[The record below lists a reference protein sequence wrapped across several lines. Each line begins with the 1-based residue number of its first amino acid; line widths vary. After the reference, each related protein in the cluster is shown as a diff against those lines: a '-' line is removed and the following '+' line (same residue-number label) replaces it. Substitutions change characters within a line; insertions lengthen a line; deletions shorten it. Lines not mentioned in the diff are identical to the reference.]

1 MIRNSIFILFIA
13 ISSSSF
19 AQFHTTYDW
28 AEEPSIHEIF
38 EGDQS
43 ESSIGILEKYIVEYQ
58 ATAFSAKVY
67 ETKHTITK
75 VLDEKGISRHN
86 TVYIPMYGVKEIIDI
101 KARTITVAGKV
112 TLLNKDNIKEVKNV
126 EEYGDF
132 KIFAIEGAEKNAEI
146 EVLYTVEKEYDMHG
160 SETLQRD
167 YKILKCEFL
176 FITDNLNSR
185 IKAYRT
191 NTQFQDTTIDGKSA
205 KQLVINNLPAMI
217 EEEYATPD
225 ANKVTVTYQCF
236 PAGQD
241 VTNEMFWDNIAGN
254 IGSGFF
260 PATVP
265 ETINSDLKSL
275 YTEKK
280 DYTLFET
287 VLRLDDFIKTNFTV
301 VQNNNPELSDI
312 EYIIKNRTSSQFGIL
327 KTYAYYL
334 TALKVDY
341 EIVLTANRYTYKFD
355 PEFYNPS
362 MLRDFLIYVP
372 VEQKYLAP
380 DRPEYRFGEAPFN
393 ILGNNAV
400 FINKNLEY
408 YFGEVEQADPLF
420 SRIKR
425 KTDITFEEDML
436 HAKISMIQEYYGH
449 WSVTNRAVMAWSTDQ
464 NIKDFEDYLTSSGIE
479 DKVVEDFSIENG
491 EIMQLEYN
499 KPFRTIST
507 ITSESILEE
516 AGDSYIFQ
524 IGKVIGTQSEL
535 YQETARL
542 NPIEMQ
548 YPNQYDYTITVHI
561 PDGYEVEG
569 LESLNIDKRYL
580 SGDGDVL
587 AKFESGYSLEG
598 NKLIIT
604 IQEVYKSVTY
614 DLDRYEEF
622 RTVINAASDFNKAA
636 ILLKVAE

>member
-1 MIRNSIFILFIA
+1 M
-13 ISSSSF
+13 
-19 AQFHTTYDW
+19 
-28 AEEPSIHEIF
+28 
-38 EGDQS
+38 
-43 ESSIGILEKYIVEYQ
+43 
-58 ATAFSAKVY
+58 
-67 ETKHTITK
+67 
-75 VLDEKGISRHN
+75 
-86 TVYIPMYGVKEIIDI
+86 
-101 KARTITVAGKV
+101 
-112 TLLNKDNIKEVKNV
+112 
-126 EEYGDF
+126 
-132 KIFAIEGAEKNAEI
+132 
-146 EVLYTVEKEYDMHG
+146 
-160 SETLQRD
+160 
-167 YKILKCEFL
+167 
-176 FITDNLNSR
+176 
-185 IKAYRT
+185 
-191 NTQFQDTTIDGKSA
+191 
-205 KQLVINNLPAMI
+205 
-217 EEEYATPD
+217 
-225 ANKVTVTYQCF
+225 
-236 PAGQD
+236 
-241 VTNEMFWDNIAGN
+241 
-254 IGSGFF
+254 
-260 PATVP
+260 
-265 ETINSDLKSL
+265 

-362 MLRDFLIYVP
+362 MLRDFLIYIP
-372 VEQKYLAP
+372 AEQKYLAP

-393 ILGNNAV
+393 ILGNKAV